1 MYDNGVML
9 VDWTAIAKVGGFG
22 MGLFFTTVKLFDLF
36 EDGLNDDA
44 RKVLADR
51 LKVLKLS
58 PTPDEAD
65 SLALKLF
72 RVMCGPPNSKKRL
85 IVSLVLCGANGIL
98 SGLSIGHKY
107 VSIRKVAVEFL
118 YFAFTLVLMQVV
130 ILANEYTIMKGR
142 RLRAFWI
149 SVLTVAASV
158 VVGFVCLVLWS
169 CMSFARALS
178 SPRLPLA
185 VLGLSVVPVIAVSVW
200 MWIPIVAV
208 FVLKAARR
216 LDIGVAWFTKYF
228 DKKPIRNIGI
238 VTGAFFAIL
247 FWAAAVIL
255 HSI

>member
-1 MYDNGVML
+1 MEKSGS
-9 VDWTAIAKVGGFG
+9 VDWTAIAKVGYCGV
-22 MGLFFTTVKLFDLF
+22 GLFFTTVKLFDLF

-51 LKVLKLS
+51 LKALKLS
-58 PTPDEAD
+58 PTPDETD

-85 IVSLVLCGANGIL
+85 IVSLVLCGVNDIL
-98 SGLSIGHKY
+98 SGLSIGHRY
-107 VSIRKVAVEFL
+107 VSIGKFTVESL

-130 ILANEYTIMKGR
+130 IVANEYTIMKGR

-149 SVLTVAASV
+149 TVLTVATSV
-158 VVGFVCLVLWS
+158 VVGFVCLALWS
-169 CMSFARALS
+169 GVSFARALS

-185 VLGLSVVPVIAVSVW
+185 VLRLSVVPVIAVSVW
-200 MWIPIVAV
+200 MWIPIVAA

-216 LDIGVAWFTKYF
+216 LDIGVGWFTKYF

-238 VTGAFFAIL
+238 VTGAFVAIL
-247 FWAAAVIL
+247 FWAGAVIL
-255 HSI
+255 HFI